1 MKSIME
7 TSLKRIVH
15 LLLLAALSILTVNA
29 KVISYPAPK
38 GETLS
43 SDYMVEVDGVSVPV
57 YMAKTQHHDKKY
69 SIAYFDFSGTVTVKV
84 KSKLSLDHLN
94 ILPDKYAIH
103 PSVNKDIATFHLNE
117 PCDISFEPDGCN
129 SPLILF
135 CNELETD
142 IPSKNDPNVIYFGPG
157 EHNPENGLIRLG
169 SNQTLYLA
177 GGAVVNAGIEAT
189 GDNITICGRGILD
202 GSDWEHNAGPT
213 DYMIN
218 AKNCNNLVMRDIIIK
233 GSYYWT
239 IVPQNCDRVLIDRI
253 RLAGSR
259 VGNDDGVDPCNS
271 CNVTIRNC
279 FFRTD
284 DDSVSPKG
292 ITRAGGERESKP
304 VENIVVENCV
314 FWVDFANVF
323 RMATESSCPVF
334 RNFTARN
341 VDVIHFP
348 DRDRVQIFWLHPT
361 GEMPMEN
368 LCFENIRING
378 EIPYNLI
385 KLTPA
390 LQLVGTRPIEK
401 PTPNDIKVGPG
412 RRGPGSC
419 GYGEFVV
426 VPSYGPYI
434 HNVTFRNITTYG
446 KESDRKA
453 ERGAVL
459 IQGIDERHDVSGIIF
474 DNVEYYGTRI
484 GADSPNI
491 QTGDFVKHVQ
501 YVK

>member
-1 MKSIME
+1 MK
-7 TSLKRIVH
+7 TSLKRAVH
-15 LLLLAALSILTVNA
+15 ALLLTALSIMTVSA
-29 KVISYPAPK
+29 KVIGYSAPK
-38 GETLS
+38 GENLS
-43 SDYMVEVDGVSVPV
+43 ADYVVEVDGVPIPV
-57 YMAKTQHHDKKY
+57 YMAVTQHHDKKY
-69 SIAYFDFSGTVTVKV
+69 SVAYFDFSGTVTVRI
-84 KSKLSLDHLN
+84 KSKLSLEKLN
-94 ILPDKYAIH
+94 ILPDRYSIKPFVSEDVAVFQLH
-103 PSVNKDIATFHLNE
+103 E

-129 SPLILF
+129 SPLLLF
-135 CNELETD
+135 SNELETYV
-142 IPSKNDPNVIYFGPG
+142 PSKDSPNVIYFGPG
-157 EHNPENGLIRLG
+157 EHNPKDGLIKLS

-213 DYMIN
+213 DFMIN
-218 AKNCNNLVMRDIIIK
+218 AKKCNNLVMKDIIIK

-239 IVPQNCDRVLIDRI
+239 VVPQNCDRVLIEHI

-259 VGNDDGVDPCNS
+259 VGNDDGVNPCNS
-271 CNVTIRNC
+271 SNVTIRNC

-292 ITRAGGERESKP
+292 ITRAGGEKDSKS
-304 VENIVVENCV
+304 VENITVENCV

-323 RMATESSCPVF
+323 RMATESSCPAF

-341 VDVIHFP
+341 IDVIHFP

-378 EIPYNLI
+378 ELPYNLV

-390 LQLVGTRPIEK
+390 FQLVGTRPIVK
-401 PTPNDIKVGPG
+401 PTPNDIKIGSG
-412 RRGPGSC
+412 RRGQGSC

-426 VPSYGPYI
+426 IPSQGPYI
-434 HNVTFRNITTYG
+434 HNVIFRNITTYG

-453 ERGAVL
+453 ERGTVMM
-459 IQGIDERHDVSGIIF
+459 QGLDEKHDVSGIVF
-474 DNVEYYGTRI
+474 DNVNYYGDKI
-484 GADSPNI
+484 NAGKPNI
-491 QTGDFVKHVQ
+491 QIGDFVKHVQ
-501 YVK
+501 YAE

>member
-1 MKSIME
+1 M
-7 TSLKRIVH
+7 
-15 LLLLAALSILTVNA
+15 
-29 KVISYPAPK
+29 
-38 GETLS
+38 
-43 SDYMVEVDGVSVPV
+43 
-57 YMAKTQHHDKKY
+57 
-69 SIAYFDFSGTVTVKV
+69 
-84 KSKLSLDHLN
+84 SK
-94 ILPDKYAIH
+94 
-103 PSVNKDIATFHLNE
+103 
-117 PCDISFEPDGCN
+117 
-129 SPLILF
+129 
-135 CNELETD
+135 
-142 IPSKNDPNVIYFGPG
+142 
-157 EHNPENGLIRLG
+157 
-169 SNQTLYLA
+169 
-177 GGAVVNAGIEAT
+177 
-189 GDNITICGRGILD
+189 
-202 GSDWEHNAGPT
+202 
-213 DYMIN
+213 
-218 AKNCNNLVMRDIIIK
+218 
-233 GSYYWT
+233 
-239 IVPQNCDRVLIDRI
+239 
-253 RLAGSR
+253 
-259 VGNDDGVDPCNS
+259 
-271 CNVTIRNC
+271 
-279 FFRTD
+279 
-284 DDSVSPKG
+284 
-292 ITRAGGERESKP
+292 
-304 VENIVVENCV
+304 
-314 FWVDFANVF
+314 
-323 RMATESSCPVF
+323 ESSCPVF
-334 RNFTARN
+334 RNLTARN

-453 ERGAVL
+453 ERGTVL

>member
-69 SIAYFDFSGTVTVKV
+69 SIAYFDFSGTVTVKI

-271 CNVTIRNC
+271 SNVTIRNC

-292 ITRAGGERESKP
+292 ITRDG
-304 VENIVVENCV
+304 
-314 FWVDFANVF
+314 
-323 RMATESSCPVF
+323 
-334 RNFTARN
+334 
-341 VDVIHFP
+341 
-348 DRDRVQIFWLHPT
+348 VQIFWLHPT

-453 ERGAVL
+453 ERGTVL